1 MENTFCIDCQDYETY
16 RQGMD
21 SSIDSFD
28 DLFDRWDRQSH
39 LAADLGVSPQHL
51 RMMRVRRSIPIRLWP
66 RLLAAGQRRAV
77 QGLSYELLVQLHVG
91 RAAQS
96 PSEPSPSSRS
106 PS

>member
-1 MENTFCIDCQDYETY
+1 MENTFRIDLRRYETY
-16 RQGMD
+16 RHGMD

-51 RMMRVRRSIPIRLWP
+51 RMMRVRRSIPVRFWP

-77 QGLSYELLVQLHVG
+77 QGLSYELLVHLHV
-91 RAAQS
+91 
-96 PSEPSPSSRS
+96 PENSRS
-106 PS
+106 PSQ